1 MSAESMQV
9 DKLLTVDEVLALTG
23 YRSRTT
29 LWRKVRAGGFPPP
42 RKDGPT
48 SVRWRASEIQR
59 WIDELPEQTYSHI
72 PQERP

>member
-1 MSAESMQV
+1 MTPEAAGV
-9 DKLLTVDEVLALTG
+9 DPLLTVGDVLAMTG

-48 SVRWRASEIQR
+48 SVRWRASDIQR
-59 WIDELPEQTYSHI
+59 WIDGLPVHTYGD
-72 PQERP
+72 